1 MSWVSL
7 IVAGI
12 FEMLGVVMINKVN
25 RERSARAVVLL
36 LVFFGASFLFLTL
49 AMTTLEMSTAYAVWT
64 GIGTTGAAIL
74 GMVLYKEPADLK
86 RIAFIAL
93 ILGASIGLKLVS

>member
-25 RERSARAVVLL
+25 RERNVRAVVLL
-36 LVFFGASFLFLTL
+36 LVCFGASFLFLTV